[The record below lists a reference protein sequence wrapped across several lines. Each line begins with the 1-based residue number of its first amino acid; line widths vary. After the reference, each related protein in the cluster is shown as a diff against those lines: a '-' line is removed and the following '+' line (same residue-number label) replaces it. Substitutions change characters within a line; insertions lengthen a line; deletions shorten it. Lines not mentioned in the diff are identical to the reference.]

1 MKNEVSKKQNEVK
14 KQTAVSEAK
23 QTAVKNEVKQTE
35 AKAEVKKETIA
46 NRREALC
53 SQIVLKDSIQFEN
66 DKTARN
72 SVNCAMITLDSA
84 IVLTAVSKDSS
95 TASRLVECYLHRNKV
110 DLLFSKRVFE
120 RLTTATDSDS
130 KAVKSIRETLIN
142 RFNAMNERDRLYK
155 SKYRLFVENEAF
167 LTLINDIVKIA

>member
-1 MKNEVSKKQNEVK
+1 MKKQNTNTKAEVK
-14 KQTAVSEAK
+14 KQNTTAK
-23 QTAVKNEVKQTE
+23 QTEAKQTE

-120 RLTTATDSDS
+120 RLTAVTDSDS
-130 KAVKSIRETLIN
+130 EAVKKVRVALQK
-142 RFNAMNERDRLYK
+142 RFEAMNEKDRLYK